1 MNGIGL
7 QWARAG
13 QAGRIERECECDK
26 QTMMDSIEAR
36 MQVIRSVPM
45 FRGLSDT
52 ELRFLAEESKLHSF
66 GVDEMLFYQGEPGK
80 TCHIVIHGKVR
91 IFVVGEDGRELSVS
105 LMGPGEIIGEMA
117 LFEDVPRSASVQ
129 TMEPTETLELHQEV
143 LLRALQRSPQLAL
156 SLLRALSARL
166 RHTTEAAESMVSLS
180 VADRLLA
187 RLWRLAEW
195 AGKRDRDGMRIVF
208 PMTQQQLAAMV
219 GTSRESINRA
229 LSGLRRQK
237 KVRFEDGWIIL
248 LDEGSH

>member
-1 MNGIGL
+1 MSGIGL
-7 QWARAG
+7 QWARVG
-13 QAGRIERECECDK
+13 QTGSIERRCRCSHQK
-26 QTMMDSIEAR
+26 MNDSIENR
-36 MQVIRSVPM
+36 VQVLRRVPL
-45 FRGLSDT
+45 FRGLSEN
-52 ELRFLAEESKLHSF
+52 ELHFLAEESSTRVF
-66 GVDEMLFYQGEPGK
+66 EVDEVIFYQGESGK
-80 TCHIVIHGKVR
+80 TCHIVTQGKVR

-129 TMEPTETLELHQEV
+129 AMEPTETLELHQEI

-156 SLLRALSARL
+156 SLLRAMSARL
-166 RHTTEAAESMVSLS
+166 RHTTEDAESMISLTVSE
-180 VADRLLA
+180 RLLA

-195 AGKRDRDGMRIVF
+195 AGKRERDGTRIIF

-237 KVRFEDGWIIL
+237 KVRFEDGWIVL
-248 LDEGSH
+248 LEDRAR